1 MNLAQLLEQVASDLI
16 DKDVESAEEYLGY
29 AQEILELNTCESCGH
44 VSTRWEYLAGDGGG
58 AYDTQEGEAEWL

>member
-1 MNLAQLLEQVASDLI
+1 MNLEQLLEQVASDLI

-44 VSTRWEYLAGDGGG
+44 VSTRWEYLVGDGG
-58 AYDTQEGEAEWL
+58 AHDTQEGEAEWL